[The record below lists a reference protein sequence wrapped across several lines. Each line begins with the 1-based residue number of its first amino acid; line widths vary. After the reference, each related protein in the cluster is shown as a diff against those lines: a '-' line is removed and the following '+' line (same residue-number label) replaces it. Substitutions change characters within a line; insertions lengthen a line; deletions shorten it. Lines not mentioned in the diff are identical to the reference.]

1 MGVVLGIDYGMSE
14 TKVSYVDENGKLCHL
29 RSSEGTDSTPSAF
42 YAVPNRD
49 EVLVGAVALMEG
61 AMDPENLVINSKGD
75 IRCDDYKFCLGAGSY
90 TSKDILEAILKQ
102 VVRDAEEQLGDV
114 PIDGAVLSC
123 PAYFK
128 EPDRRNMREAKVEL
142 SNGQR
147 LTLKGLVDDPTA
159 TVISYCESLL
169 PSCAEGINKTFLVY
183 DLGAAFDATVVKVS
197 YTRDEKK
204 IDILGIGG
212 DHEFGVPNWVH
223 AIKSLIID
231 RSCDAMGIDPSD
243 MWADPDMRYWLENN
257 AEMMLR
263 RIVKKGLSTVTVAY
277 NDEKVK
283 VEITRDDLI
292 NETESYIG
300 FTISIIDHTLNA
312 CQRTIYDIDEILV
325 VGGGARLPYVYESL
339 EAEYGRPIV
348 VLDSPYV
355 ISDGAALVGAGVT
368 ALAENAAEPEENNI
382 IISDLSGMTTMGM
395 LPSTYRSYYIK
406 VGESTVPYCKIGK
419 DEQLPAQSSELLLT
433 EKADQTEFVVRIFE
447 NSGDP
452 DDGCEDEYEAYYPVT
467 AELQPGLPKGSP
479 IQIILKIDCD
489 GKVEICLVDTV
500 RGNMVTALANRIF
513 ASVSDSV
520 DDLNIF

>member
-1 MGVVLGIDYGMSE
+1 MGVILGIDYGMSE
-14 TKVSYVDENGKLCHL
+14 TKVSYVDENGKIQHI

-114 PIDGAVLSC
+114 PIDGAFLSC

-128 EPDRRNMREAKVEL
+128 EPARRNMREAKVEL

-169 PSCAEGINKTFLVY
+169 PSCVEGINKTFLVY
-183 DLGAAFDATVVKVS
+183 DLGAAFDATVVKVN

-223 AIKSLIID
+223 DVKEYIIES
-231 RSCDAMGIDPSD
+231 SCAALGVDED
-243 MWADPDMRYWLENN
+243 DMRFDPEMRVWLQDN
-257 AEMMLR
+257 AGKVLRMLVR
-263 RIVKKGLSTVTVAY
+263 KNSTVVTVAY
-277 NDEKVK
+277 NGEKTR
-283 VEITRDDLI
+283 VEITRDKLYDITSCNL
-292 NETESYIG
+292 NAA
-300 FTISIIDHTLNA
+300 ISHIDHTLNA
-312 CQRTIYDIDEILV
+312 CQRTIYDIDEIIV

-339 EAEYGRPIV
+339 SAEYGKTIV

-368 ALAENAAEPEENNI
+368 ALAENAAEPEENNR
-382 IISDLSGMTTMGM
+382 IISDLWGMTTMGM

-406 VGESTVPYCKIGK
+406 VGGSTAPYCKIGK

-500 RGNMVTALANRIF
+500 RGNMVTALANPIL
-513 ASVSDSV
+513 ASIPDSV